1 MFQVGSAEVFSMPE
15 GDLTARTVD
24 AFTSEID
31 NGLKQSGNSWDMFV
45 IDMNNVNHIDV
56 RGVQAIIKYYKLS
69 LDNEKQF
76 MLINVHEDLLR
87 FLQLFRLHTKFPI
100 GLNKTSAQLEAE
112 RQRSGRQ

>member
-1 MFQVGSAEVFSMPE
+1 MFQAGSAELFAMPD

-24 AFTSEID
+24 AFLNEVD
-31 NGLKQSGNSWDMFV
+31 NGLNQCDGSWDMFV
-45 IDMNNVNHIDV
+45 IDMNNVNDIDV
-56 RGVQAIIKYYKLS
+56 RGLQSIVKYYKHTRD
-69 LDNEKQF
+69 LDKQF

-112 RQRSGRQ
+112 RERAGK